1 MKVKIKNLS
10 GVSFTQLKNVISH
23 EVLRPSVC
31 GVNINLKYSR
41 LECTNAHLLL
51 MYPIEIIE
59 SDITEYSD
67 SLVVPA
73 RFFNVLKYMI
83 DIPKKYI
90 ELLEY
95 VLTDEFAEVYFGEEL
110 VYRCKYIDAKF
121 PNIQAV
127 LPTDEWKRENP
138 KKVGLNINN
147 LEKLMKGIPYN
158 FPNNFTFD
166 IYAKN
171 KGLFLETLQEPKIKG
186 MIMPI
191 MLRAND

>member
-10 GVSFTQLKNVISH
+10 GVSFTQLKNVISNDD
-23 EVLRPSVC
+23 LRPSMC

-73 RFFNVLKYMI
+73 RFFNVLKYML
-83 DIPKKYI
+83 DIPKKHI
-90 ELLEY
+90 EVLEY
-95 VLTDEFAEVYFGEEL
+95 VFTDEFAEVYFGEEL

-138 KKVGLNINN
+138 KKVGLNINS
-147 LEKLMKGIPYN
+147 LEKLIKSIPYN

-191 MLRAND
+191 TFGAND